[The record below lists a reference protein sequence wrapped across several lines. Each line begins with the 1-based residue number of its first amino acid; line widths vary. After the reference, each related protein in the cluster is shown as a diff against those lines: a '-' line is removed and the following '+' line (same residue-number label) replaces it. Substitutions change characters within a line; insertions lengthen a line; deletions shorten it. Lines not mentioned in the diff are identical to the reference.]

1 MTIRQC
7 RTIFTD
13 ALIALY
19 DADEALSIFYRWVQS
34 RLGISRVQISI
45 NPEKALNAD
54 EVAVFETDLTRLKS
68 GEPIQYVLGE
78 ASFYG
83 LEFIVTPAV
92 LIPRPETE
100 ELVDWI
106 VKSNPAGEILDVC
119 TGSGCIAVS
128 LAKAL
133 SRRVTAIDILAE
145 ALEIARQNASANQAN
160 VNFIQADALNLPPCE
175 TRYDVI
181 VSNPPYVRHSE
192 KSEIKPHVLDH
203 EPHLAL
209 FVPNDDALIF
219 YRAIGQWAKTQL
231 TPKGKLYFE
240 INQYLGE
247 QTVNLMLELGFLQVE
262 LKKDLAGNDRMICC
276 YS

>member
-128 LAKAL
+128 LAIAL

-231 TPKGKLYFE
+231 TPMGKLYFE

>member
-7 RTIFTD
+7 RTVFTD

-19 DADEALSIFYRWVQS
+19 DADEALAIFYRWAHG
-34 RLGISRVQISI
+34 RLGISRAQVLID
-45 NPEKALNAD
+45 PEKILNDDA
-54 EVAVFETDLTRLKS
+54 VAVFESDLNRLKS

-83 LEFIVTPAV
+83 CEFAVTPAV

-106 VKSNPAGEILDVC
+106 VKSNPQGEILDLC
-119 TGSGCIAVS
+119 TGSGCVAVS
-128 LAKAL
+128 LAKSL
-133 SRRVTAIDILAE
+133 NHSVTAIDISNE
-145 ALEIARQNASANQAN
+145 ALEIARQNALANQAN
-160 VNFIQADALNLPPCE
+160 VKFIQADALNLKPCE
-175 TRYDVI
+175 TRFEVI

-192 KSEIKPHVLDH
+192 KSEMKPNVLEH

-209 FVPNDDALIF
+209 FVPNDDALVF
-219 YRAIGQWAKTQL
+219 YRAIGQWAKTHL
-231 TPKGKLYFE
+231 TPTGKLYFE
-240 INQYLGE
+240 INQYLGP
-247 QTVNLMLELGFLQVE
+247 QTVKLMRELGFLQVE